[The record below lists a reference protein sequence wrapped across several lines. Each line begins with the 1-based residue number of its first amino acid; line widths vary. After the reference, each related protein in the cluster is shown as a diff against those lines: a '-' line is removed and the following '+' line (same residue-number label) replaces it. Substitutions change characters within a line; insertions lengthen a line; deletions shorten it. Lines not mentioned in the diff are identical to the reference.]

1 MIDNSKE
8 YIVCAAYLQTKNTH
22 NRQKMIDKQH
32 KDPKSIYYKP
42 HNEVFDMRLG
52 FRHPDIIYQYGDEIN
67 NKESDGGFMTSK
79 GRYVDRITAM
89 KIAYECGQV
98 SKEKAIRN
106 DKYIKNGYWPLYS
119 EDIY

>member
-22 NRQKMIDKQH
+22 NRQEMIDKQH

-52 FRHPDIIYQYGDEIN
+52 FRHPDIIYQFGDEIN

-98 SKEKAIRN
+98 SKEKALRN
-106 DKYIKNGYWPLYS
+106 DDSNIKYWPLYS